1 VNIQPIFNI
10 AEILYRQ
17 GVRKAVLSPGSR
29 NAPLIMALA
38 RHPHITCYSIP
49 DERSAAFI
57 ALGMSRISGE
67 PVVLACTSGSAA
79 YNYAPAVA
87 EAFFQQIPLIL
98 LTADRPPEWIG
109 QLDGQTIWQYDIF
122 GKHVK
127 QSYALQAD
135 LSHKDAQWHVY
146 KTTSTAVL
154 IATAYPPGPVHINIP
169 FREPFYPDPEEEM
182 YYESDMPIPRE
193 MEVSTTLSDH
203 QFLELADIWKNHPHR
218 LIMGGQQGL
227 DPDLQKKL
235 STFSNSRKIPLVGDV
250 IANFHP
256 LENAVQLADL
266 YAVQEKT
273 DIYSYLTPDIL
284 VTFGLSVVSK
294 NVKLLFRDRPPREH
308 WHIQPYGAVADPF
321 QSITRIIRCTPAEF
335 FEKMN
340 SIELD
345 SDFNIQKQE
354 NYKHLWFMEERKTR
368 RILDHFFHDQPLGEF
383 ELVYETLKALPEDT
397 VLHLANSMAVRYAN
411 WCGIAKEKSSIEVMA
426 NRGTCGI
433 DGCNSTAAGAAMV
446 SDKLHVLITGD
457 VAFFYDRNAFW
468 HNYPLNNLR
477 ILVLNNHGGGI
488 FRMISGPGQLPE
500 LEEFFE
506 TKQPLSAKSLAEEF
520 AMEYIF
526 CDKKSKVSH
535 FVHDFLQKD
544 NRPKILEVESSSISN
559 QEILREFK
567 KVLYTL

>member
-1 VNIQPIFNI
+1 MNIQPIFNI
-10 AEILYRQ
+10 AEILFQQ
-17 GVRKAVLSPGSR
+17 GVRNAVLSPGSR

-49 DERSAAFI
+49 DERAAAFI
-57 ALGMSRISGE
+57 ALGMSRMVGQ

-87 EAFFQQIPLIL
+87 EAFFQQIPLIV

-109 QLDGQTIWQYDIF
+109 QQDGQTIWQNDIY

-127 QSYALQAD
+127 KSYVLQAD
-135 LSHKDAQWHVY
+135 LGHKDAQWHVHR
-146 KTTSTAVL
+146 TTSDAVITA
-154 IATAYPPGPVHINIP
+154 TSYPAGPVHINIP
-169 FREPFYPDPEEEM
+169 FREPFYPDQEEEM
-182 YYESDMPIPRE
+182 YYESDLPIPLT
-193 MEVSTTLSDH
+193 MEAGPTLSDI
-203 QFLELADIWKNHPHR
+203 QLMELVGIWQSHPHR
-218 LIMGGQQGL
+218 LILGGQQTTDKEL
-227 DPDLQKKL
+227 LEKL
-235 STFSNSRKIPLVGDV
+235 SAFSNARKIPVVGD
-250 IANFHP
+250 IISNLHS

-294 NVKLLFRDRPPREH
+294 NIKLLFRDRPPKQH
-308 WHIQPYGAVADPF
+308 WHIQPYGPVADPF
-321 QSITRIIRCTPAEF
+321 KSITRILRCTPAEF

-345 SDFNIQKQE
+345 SDFNVQKQE
-354 NYKHLWFMEERKTR
+354 NYKHLWSMEERKTR
-368 RILDHFFHDQPLGEF
+368 RTLDHFFQEQPLGEF
-383 ELVYETLKALPEDT
+383 ELVYETLKALPEGV

-411 WCGIAKEKSSIEVMA
+411 WCGINPGSAIEVVA

-433 DGCNSTAAGAAMV
+433 DGCSSTAVGAALV
-446 SDKLHVLITGD
+446 SDTLHILITGD

-468 HNYPLNNLR
+468 HNYPLDNLR
-477 ILVLNNHGGGI
+477 ILLLNNHGGGI

-506 TKQPLSAKSLAEEF
+506 TKQSLTAKLLAEEF
-520 AMEYIF
+520 SMEYIF

-535 FVHDFLQKD
+535 FVQDFLQNDK
-544 NRPKILEVESSSISN
+544 RPKILEVESSSISN

-567 KVLYTL
+567 RALYVP